1 MAQQKKLDYNTLDVF
16 TTTAFTGNPL
26 GLVHLKG
33 ENLSQEQ
40 KQKLAIEFNYSE
52 TVILHHPPA
61 KGETDTGSTPAYN
74 AQIFTP
80 KSELPFAGHPTIGTA
95 VWIFK
100 NLEKDAEKI
109 TINLKAGPVIACYNK
124 TTGVASA
131 SIPHEVRV
139 HRSLMSWPRV
149 VEIQRGLA
157 AVPSSS
163 ALANTPMPLVSVVRG
178 MNFVLVDLSP
188 QPELLD
194 KVVPTMSDIAKHSDL
209 DTDFNDGGNLI
220 ANVFYYEY
228 PDHEAN
234 DRVIRLRQR
243 VMAIE
248 LEDPATGSA
257 CSALG
262 AYLALKRGGAGRTYN
277 FEIDQGIE
285 MGRASK
291 IFVEVRLSQD
301 GKQVDTINLS
311 GQAVEVM
318 GGTIV
323 F

>member
-1 MAQQKKLDYNTLDVF
+1 MAPLTKLDYNTLDVF
-16 TTTAFTGNPL
+16 TTTVFTGNPL

-40 KQKLAIEFNYSE
+40 KQQLAIEFNYSE
-52 TVILHHPPA
+52 TVILYHPPSTQ
-61 KGETDTGSTPAYN
+61 KTSTPPIYN

-95 VWIFK
+95 VWIFE
-100 NLEKDAEKI
+100 NLEKDVTQI
-109 TINLKAGPVIACYNK
+109 TINLKAGPVIAHYDHAN
-124 TTGVASA
+124 GVATA
-131 SIPHEVRV
+131 SIPHEVRI
-139 HRSLMSWPRV
+139 HKALMSWQRI
-149 VEIQRGLA
+149 VEIQGGLSA
-157 AVPSSS
+157 ASKSNE
-163 ALANTPMPLVSVVRG
+163 LADASMPLVSVVRG
-178 MNFVLVDLSP
+178 MNFVLVDLSR

-194 KVVPTMSDIAKHSDL
+194 KVVPTKNDIAKHSDL
-209 DTDFNDGGNLI
+209 DTDFNDGGNLV
-220 ANVFYYEY
+220 ANVFYRTY
-228 PDHEAN
+228 PDQETS
-234 DRVIRLRQR
+234 DSIIRVRQR

-262 AYLALKRGGAGRTYN
+262 AYLALQRGGAGRSYS

-291 IFVEVRLSQD
+291 IFVEVKLDQD
-301 GKQVDTINLS
+301 GKQVDAINS
-311 GQAVEVM
+311 KGSAVEVM
-318 GGTIV
+318 SGKIS